1 MNFKKATDDLFASIS
16 HDDLAQALGSSGGD
30 DQTGPAG
37 RRGQGAAVAAAG
49 LEKAILKL
57 AEGHARRLQRLAER
71 LRRDIQ
77 PIPPDLGPDIGR
89 RSGDA

>member
-16 HDDLAQALGSSGGD
+16 HDDLAQALGVSVATIRQARLGEE
-30 DQTGPAG
+30 AKA
-37 RRGQGAAVAAAG
+37 RRSPPPGW
-49 LEKAILKL
+49 EKAILKL